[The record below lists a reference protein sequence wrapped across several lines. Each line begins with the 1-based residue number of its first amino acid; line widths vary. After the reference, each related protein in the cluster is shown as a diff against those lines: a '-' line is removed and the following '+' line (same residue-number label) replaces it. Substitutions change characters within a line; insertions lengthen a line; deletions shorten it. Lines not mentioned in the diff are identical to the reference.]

1 MATAGLRR
9 RDGVRHH
16 HQHVANGVWRPLLQR
31 RGDRGPGDVLGDLAG
46 LCLDLPL
53 ATHAAVGRAD
63 RRGADEVCLAA
74 VSADPAAVGPP
85 KKPRALGGEEL
96 LPPPPPK
103 TAPRA
108 GKICFCADKTPRKKR
123 MESLWTR

>member
-31 RGDRGPGDVLGDLAG
+31 RGDRGPGDLLGDLAG

-63 RRGADEVCLAA
+63 RRGADEGCLAP
-74 VSADPAAVGPP
+74 VSAYPSAGWARNTGAAPGCGNALTA
-85 KKPRALGGEEL
+85 RAHY
-96 LPPPPPK
+96 
-103 TAPRA
+103 T
-108 GKICFCADKTPRKKR
+108 
-123 MESLWTR
+123 